1 MSRRGPDLPTRV
13 AALAEVTQVGAGR
26 LPQAAVEHAE
36 AVVARARERSA
47 LSPDHTVVA
56 LAGSTGSGKSSLLN
70 ALAGQEIAKAGVTRP
85 TTGFASAA
93 VWAPRQD
100 EAGDAARGA
109 DGAGGATGGAAG
121 GVDDVGELLDWLEV
135 ASRRYV
141 SGTGFTSAVPT
152 GLVLLDL
159 PDHDSVVVEHRV
171 RAERLV
177 ERVDLLVWVMDPQK
191 YADAALHDRYL
202 RPLAGHGDVVVLV
215 LNQVDRL
222 TDGEREACLADLRR
236 LAAEDGLPGVR
247 VLGVSAA
254 TGYGLDALRE
264 LLADAARRRVAATA
278 RLTADV
284 RDAAVRL
291 ADACGEPVPAKAR
304 GAAREGLVTALEE
317 AAEVRTV
324 VAAVRSAAVRGSRA
338 ETGWPLT
345 RWLGR
350 FRPDPLKRLHL
361 DRGTDRPDLA
371 RTSLPGA
378 GAAARA
384 RAGSA
389 VRAYTETA
397 TAGAPDDWTLA
408 AREAASRPG
417 LSDALDQAVAGTR
430 LDAERRPLWWRLV
443 GVLQWLLVAAL
454 VTGLVWLGVLAGFT
468 YLRLPEPPTP
478 VWWELPA
485 PTVLVAGG
493 ALLGILVAL
502 LSRLAG
508 SVGATRRAARARSRL
523 RASVA
528 RVADTR
534 VVEPVA
540 AELQALER
548 CRTAA
553 RLAAQ

>member
-1 MSRRGPDLPTRV
+1 MRGRGPDLPTRV
-13 AALAEVTQVGAGR
+13 AALEEVTRLGAGR
-26 LPQAAVEHAE
+26 LPDDALEHAG
-36 AVVARARERSA
+36 AVVGRARERAA
-47 LSPDHTVVA
+47 LSPDYTVVA

-70 ALAGQEIAKAGVTRP
+70 AISGEEIATAGVTRP

-93 VWAPRQD
+93 VWAPRGD
-100 EAGDAARGA
+100 AGGGRAADPAAGSDGALDDAGD
-109 DGAGGATGGAAG
+109 
-121 GVDDVGELLDWLEV
+121 LLDWLEV
-135 ASRRYV
+135 GSRRYL
-141 SGTGFTSAVPT
+141 SGAGAVAST

-159 PDHDSVVVEHRV
+159 PDHDSVVVEHRI

-177 ERVDLLVWVMDPQK
+177 ERVDLLVWVVDPQK
-191 YADAALHDRYL
+191 YADAALHERYL

-222 TDGEREACLADLRR
+222 SDSEREACLTDLRR

-254 TGYGLDALRE
+254 TGYGLDSLRD

-284 RDAAVRL
+284 RDAAARL
-291 ADACGEPVPAKAR
+291 ADACGDPVPAKAR
-304 GAAREGLVTALEE
+304 GAARESLVTALEE

-324 VAAVRSAAVRGSRA
+324 VNAVRSSAARRARA
-338 ETGWPLT
+338 ETGWPPT
-345 RWLGR
+345 RWLAR
-350 FRPDPLKRLHL
+350 FRPDPLRRLHL
-361 DRGTDRPDLA
+361 DASTERPDLA

-389 VRAYTETA
+389 VRAYTDTA
-397 TAGAPDDWTLA
+397 TAGAPDDWVLA
-408 AREAASRPG
+408 ARAAAGAPG
-417 LSDALDQAVAGTR
+417 LPDALDQAVAGTR
-430 LDAERRPLWWRLV
+430 LDAERRPLWWRAV
-443 GVLQWLLVAAL
+443 GLLQWLLLAAL
-454 VTGLVWLGVLAGFT
+454 VGGLVWLGVLAGLA
-468 YLRLPEPPTP
+468 YLRLPEPVTP
-478 VWWELPA
+478 VWWGFPA

-502 LSRLAG
+502 LSRFAG
-508 SVGATRRAARARSRL
+508 AVGATRRAARARTRL
-523 RASVA
+523 RAAVGA
-528 RVADTR
+528 VADAR

-540 AELQALER
+540 AELSALDR

>member
-13 AALAEVTQVGAGR
+13 TALAEVTQVGAGR
-26 LPQAAVEHAE
+26 LPPAAVEHAE

-47 LSPDHTVVA
+47 LSPEHTVVA

-70 ALAGQEIAKAGVTRP
+70 ALAGEQIATAGVTRP

-93 VWAPRQD
+93 VWGPRD
-100 EAGDAARGA
+100 DPAEPGAVRGA
-109 DGAGGATGGAAG
+109 DRAGDQGGT
-121 GVDDVGELLDWLEV
+121 DEVGELLDWLEV
-135 ASRRYV
+135 ASRRYLGSAV
-141 SGTGFTSAVPT
+141 STGAGATVPT

-222 TDGEREACLADLRR
+222 TDSEREACLADLRR

-254 TGYGLDALRE
+254 TGYGLDGLRE

-284 RDAAVRL
+284 RDAAARL
-291 ADACGEPVPAKAR
+291 ADACGEPVPARVR
-304 GAAREGLVTALEE
+304 GAAREDLVTALEE

-324 VAAVRSAAVRGSRA
+324 VAAVRSAAVRRSRA
-338 ETGWPLT
+338 ETGWPPT

-384 RAGSA
+384 RAASA
-389 VRAYTETA
+389 VRAYTDTA
-397 TAGAPDDWTLA
+397 TTGAPDSWELA
-408 AREAASRPG
+408 AREAAAEPG
-417 LSDALDQAVAGTR
+417 LPDALDQAVAGTR
-430 LDAERRPLWWRLV
+430 LDADRRPVWWRLV

-454 VTGLVWLGVLAGFT
+454 VGGLVWLAVLAGFT

-508 SVGATRRAARARSRL
+508 SVGATRRAARARTRL
-523 RASVA
+523 RAAVG
-528 RVADTR
+528 RVADSR

-540 AELQALER
+540 AELGALER